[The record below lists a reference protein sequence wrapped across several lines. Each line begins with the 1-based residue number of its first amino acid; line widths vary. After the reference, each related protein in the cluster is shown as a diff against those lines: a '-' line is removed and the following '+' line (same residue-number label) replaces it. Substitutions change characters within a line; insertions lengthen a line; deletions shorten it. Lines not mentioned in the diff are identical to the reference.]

1 MKDLLAY
8 ILKGITGVEIP
19 VEEKMEDDMIIF
31 TIFAPKDQIGRII
44 GKGGKS
50 IHSIKNVIK
59 IRAMKEDKK
68 IDILVQEG

>member
-1 MKDLLAY
+1 MKDLLSY
-8 ILKGITGVEIP
+8 ILKGMTGTDVP
-19 VEEKMEDDMIIF
+19 VEEKDEEGMTIF
-31 TIFAPKDQIGRII
+31 TIFAPKDSIGRII

-50 IHSIKNVIK
+50 IHSIKNVLK